1 VYGVMAYSVTE
12 RTREIGVRLAL
23 GARPRDVARA
33 VLTQGARLT
42 AIGIAVGLTLSAAF
56 ARVLNALLFGVA
68 PVDPATFGTVTL
80 VAIAAGLIA
89 SALPAAIASRTD
101 PTCALRGE

>member
-1 VYGVMAYSVTE
+1 
-12 RTREIGVRLAL
+12 VRLAL

-80 VAIAAGLIA
+80 VGIAAGLIA

-101 PTCALRGE
+101 PTVALRGE